1 MVEQFK
7 PNSVKIHQ
15 SLSLKCTDSIGTTY
29 YMENIRFGAKESVY
43 LELELTLLKVMKPTG
58 TIMVY

>member
-7 PNSVKIHQ
+7 PNSFKTHQ
-15 SLSLKCTDSIGTTY
+15 SLGLKCTDSFGATY
-29 YMENIRFGAKESVY
+29 YMESIRFGAKESVY

-58 TIMVY
+58 TILVY